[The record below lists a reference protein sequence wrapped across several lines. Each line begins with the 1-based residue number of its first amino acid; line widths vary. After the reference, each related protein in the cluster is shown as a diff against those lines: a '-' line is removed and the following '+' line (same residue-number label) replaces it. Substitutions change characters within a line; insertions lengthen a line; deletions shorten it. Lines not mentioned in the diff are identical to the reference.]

1 MPPRDSAKPKL
12 KWQPAMEEALLDT
25 LLDAQTQGLQT
36 DNGGFKITAWNL
48 ALDAIKAGTFQEI
61 NIQQIKSKYDS
72 LKQDWKAWKAFTDH
86 TGLGWDCE
94 KGVPTGPPDVLEAF
108 FTVYPRARKFRD
120 SPIPNESKLRTLL
133 DGAMATG
140 QYGDTIGN
148 MLQPSDSSDETNTP
162 NETPPDNE
170 DNDGGNSEPYS
181 WTASPPA
188 YPTPPTATPDVAAA
202 ANPTPPTVTPGVA
215 VAANPSPPT
224 ATPSAAVAANPSPPT
239 ATPSAAVAANPSPPT
254 ATPGAAVPANPTPAT
269 LRNKKRKAKNAA
281 EADLRK
287 RKKSSGHAI
296 ADVLAETVNE
306 WKNTNLLFSDQLK
319 QRDDIA
325 RRRVENKEKDDLTSR
340 IVGILISD
348 FGELSVIEQDLVN
361 TVLENRSKA
370 LLFLSQTPERRRDWV
385 EQIIQNEG

>member
-48 ALDAIKAGTFQEI
+48 ALDAIKACTSQEI
-61 NIQQIKSKYDS
+61 TIQQIRSKYDS

-120 SPIPNESKLRTLL
+120 SPIPNESKVRTLL

-140 QYGDTIGN
+140 HYVDTIGN
-148 MLQPSDSSDETNTP
+148 MLQPSDSSDEANTP
-162 NETPPDNE
+162 NETPSDNE
-170 DNDGGNSEPYS
+170 DNHGGNSEPYS

-202 ANPTPPTVTPGVA
+202 ANPSPPTVTPGIA

-224 ATPSAAVAANPSPPT
+224 VTPGAAAP
-239 ATPSAAVAANPSPPT
+239 ANPSPPT
-254 ATPGAAVPANPTPAT
+254 ATPGAAAPANPTPAT
-269 LRNKKRKAKNAA
+269 LTHKKRKAKNAA

-296 ADVLAETVNE
+296 ADVLEETVNE
-306 WKNTNLLFSDQLK
+306 WKNTNLLFSNQLK

-340 IVGILISD
+340 IVEILISD

-370 LLFLSQTPERRRDWV
+370 LLFLSQTPEWRRDWV
-385 EQIIQNEG
+385 EQIIQNQG